1 MLIFWVA
8 ATMGAAFYGLRIKSR
23 RFLLLAGFLFLLGL
37 GLSVASLP
45 AIEKSAKRIAGGRAY
60 CLALPQQHRPV
71 QSRLDLTYVIAR
83 GTDVSPH
90 LMFWVDEGDQ
100 ITAYAWSYLRQSF
113 QRRQPGGVIRNCTPR
128 ADFLANLEPAEAGA
142 HFGIGR
148 DLYIIPAEYQPG
160 HLEDRHISI
169 RLRPTAALPATGAAI
184 TSGTT
189 AIANWQKLNL
199 RAASGGHPSVALWQ

>member
-1 MLIFWVA
+1 M
-8 ATMGAAFYGLRIKSR
+8 
-23 RFLLLAGFLFLLGL
+23 
-37 GLSVASLP
+37 
-45 AIEKSAKRIAGGRAY
+45 
-60 CLALPQQHRPV
+60 
-71 QSRLDLTYVIAR
+71 QSRLDLTYFIAR

-90 LMFWVDEGDQ
+90 LMLWVDEGDQ

-169 RLRPTAALPATGAAI
+169 RLRPTAALSATGAAI

-199 RAASGGHPSVALWQ
+199 RAASGVTRQLRYGNDGALEQSFECAGERWWRLGYIRGGQLVSLHLTAVEADQIDAIKQAFDALWDGFRQPG